1 MRRANTAAGPMRHRP
16 SLDLDAL
23 GSRGLDLIRNMSRN
37 LDSLMHTSRS
47 ISLDNFLDALPS
59 AGLGAGPEQVVSDGK
74 ASGRFG
80 VKRNVEDENE
90 GQTGE
95 ER

>member
-1 MRRANTAAGPMRHRP
+1 MRRANTAAGPMQRR

-37 LDSLMHTSRS
+37 LDSLLHTSRS
-47 ISLDNFLDALPS
+47 ISLDNFLEALPS
-59 AGLGAGPEQVVSDGK
+59 AGLGAGPEQAVSHGK
-74 ASGRFG
+74 ASGRLG
-80 VKRNVEDENE
+80 VKRSVEDENE

>member
-1 MRRANTAAGPMRHRP
+1 MRRANTAAGPVRHRR
-16 SLDLDAL
+16 SLDLDGL
-23 GSRGLDLIRNMSRN
+23 GSRGLDLICSMSRN
-37 LDSLMHTSRS
+37 LDSLLYTSRS

-74 ASGRFG
+74 ASGHLG
-80 VKRNVEDENE
+80 VKKSVEDKNE

-95 ER
+95 QR